1 MQIFISPQ
9 KEANYLA
16 KKIKPTHI
24 ISISDPQKETPFDVS
39 WGEANI
45 LRLKF
50 YDVQS
55 EDIASR
61 MNNGEVPT
69 REIVKKI
76 YSFGKTLEEESIL
89 LIHCFAGISRSPAA
103 GIIALTSKHGA
114 LGASKVV
121 GSLNIGGEIGYEKF
135 YPNNLMI
142 QYFDDLIGF
151 DGEFFELI
159 GDQFFKQ

>member
-76 YSFGKTLEEESIL
+76 YSFGKTLE
-89 LIHCFAGISRSPAA
+89 
-103 GIIALTSKHGA
+103 
-114 LGASKVV
+114 
-121 GSLNIGGEIGYEKF
+121 
-135 YPNNLMI
+135 
-142 QYFDDLIGF
+142 
-151 DGEFFELI
+151 
-159 GDQFFKQ
+159 

>member
-24 ISISDPQKETPFDVS
+24 ISISDPEKETPFESS
-39 WGEANI
+39 WGEAKI

-55 EDIASR
+55 EDVASK
-61 MNNGEVPT
+61 MNKDQIPTKEVV
-69 REIVKKI
+69 ESI
-76 YSFGKTLEEESIL
+76 YSFGKTLEDDSIL
-89 LIHCFAGISRSPAA
+89 LVHCFAGISRSPAA

-114 LGASKVV
+114 FGASKIV
-121 GSLNIGGEIGYEKF
+121 GSLNIGGEVGFSKF